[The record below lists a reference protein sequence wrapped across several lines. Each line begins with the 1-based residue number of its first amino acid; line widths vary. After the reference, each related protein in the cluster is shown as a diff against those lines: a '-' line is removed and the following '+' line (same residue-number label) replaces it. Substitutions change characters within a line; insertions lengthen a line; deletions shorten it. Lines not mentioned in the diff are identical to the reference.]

1 MLDETVSALKLCVE
15 QELSTVFESNSI
27 FNSFG
32 YLQLKIELLALI
44 ADASEFCTTT
54 TCPSFV
60 SMLTECVKKSII
72 HQYHVTMASAGA
84 EEDRVKE
91 FINYC
96 DILYC
101 DIANTDTFRQV
112 F

>member
-1 MLDETVSALKLCVE
+1 M
-15 QELSTVFESNSI
+15 
-27 FNSFG
+27 
-32 YLQLKIELLALI
+32 
-44 ADASEFCTTT
+44 
-54 TCPSFV
+54 CPSFV
-60 SMLTECVKKSII
+60 SMLTECVKVTIIQLSLAYDLVQKSII

-112 F
+112 FKQYA